1 MSGGERQKLNMIFY
15 FLSQTTNLKI
25 WKKEPNW
32 KQGRRKQEF
41 DFGQAELAFQVIYD
55 SIKDKYEVW
64 KRGQDQNNESNNNL

>member
-1 MSGGERQKLNMIFY
+1 ME
-15 FLSQTTNLKI
+15 
-25 WKKEPNW
+25 EPNW
-32 KQGRRKQEF
+32 KRGRRKQEF